1 MAAERSLHVVVC
13 GYPYYIENNF
23 DDFFFLIC
31 NGLCAIQMHIFKVE
45 LKTSHGL
52 LLASTGL
59 SINVGLLL
67 CCN

>member
-1 MAAERSLHVVVC
+1 MAAERSIHVVVC
-13 GYPYYIENNF
+13 GYPYYIANNF
-23 DDFFFLIC
+23 HDFSLIC
-31 NGLCAIQMHIFKVE
+31 NGLCAILMHIFKVE

-59 SINVGLLL
+59 YINVGLLL